1 MKSRNARDY
10 KRRVKVLKD
19 EGKRLL
25 FKSNLYNSM
34 LSYDARIDSGMNLS
48 GLSKNGSKVR
58 IKNRCV
64 LTGRSHGIVS
74 SFKISRIMFRQLA
87 LDGLLPGVSK
97 SSW

>member
-10 KRRVKVLKD
+10 KRRVKVLRD
-19 EGKRLL
+19 ESKRLL
-25 FKSNLYNSM
+25 LKSNLYNTT
-34 LSYDARIDSGMNLS
+34 LSYDERISSGMNLS
-48 GLSKNGSKVR
+48 DLSKNGSKVR

-87 LDGLLPGVSK
+87 LDGMLPGVSK